1 MNSEKYHK
9 FVVPLNHWKQ
19 LKCNRKEL
27 DRLQLYPEY
36 KWGFCC
42 YGYASKKYD
51 LGFFLQDKKQND
63 IYLIWKYVPWM
74 PNYKHFWVIYK
85 NMVIRKL
92 KRFFLIK
99 TICIQRDIPKSVER
113 MIKKFLLS

>member
-1 MNSEKYHK
+1 MNSEKYHQ
-9 FVVPLNHWKQ
+9 FIVPSEYWIE
-19 LKCNRKEL
+19 LKCNRKDL
-27 DRLQLYPEY
+27 DRLQLYEEY

-42 YGYASKKYD
+42 YGYAVKKYS
-51 LGFFLQDKKQND
+51 LGFVLQNKIQDD
-63 IYLIWKYVPWM
+63 IYLVWKYVPWM

>member
-9 FVVPLNHWKQ
+9 FVVPLQHWKQ

-42 YGYASKKYD
+42 YGYARKKYN
-51 LGFFLQDKKQND
+51 LGFSLQDKKQDD

-74 PNYKHFWVIYK
+74 PNYKHFWVMYK
-85 NMVIRKL
+85 NMFIKKLTRK
-92 KRFFLIK
+92 FLLEK
-99 TICIQRDIPKSVER
+99 ICNQREIPEGVEKI
-113 MIKKFLLS
+113 IKKFLV